1 MARDVLILT
10 TRYGY
15 LPQVISELNGKN
27 IEDVIAQGE
36 FIYMYICLWSIL
48 IPADHLVIC
57 QASLVD
63 QSILEALPELS
74 EAFLGLCQ
82 RHF

>member
-1 MARDVLILT
+1 MILT
-10 TRYGY
+10 TTGC
-15 LPQVISELNGKN
+15 LLQVISELNGKN

-48 IPADHLVIC
+48 IPADQSVIC

-74 EAFLGLCQ
+74 EAF
-82 RHF
+82 